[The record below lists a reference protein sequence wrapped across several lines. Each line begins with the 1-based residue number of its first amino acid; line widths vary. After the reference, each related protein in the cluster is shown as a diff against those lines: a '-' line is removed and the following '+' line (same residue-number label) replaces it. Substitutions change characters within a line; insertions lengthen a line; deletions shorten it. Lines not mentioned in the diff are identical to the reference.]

1 MDMTEPLQ
9 LAAVPPAS
17 EPLEASRSFE
27 TFYDAESRTLFR
39 RLWLVTGNRGEAEEL
54 MQDAFLKVWERWEQV
69 GAMEDPVGYLYRTA
83 MNLFR
88 KRYRRAVLAIRRSMG
103 LAPSRDDFADADDRE
118 TVRQVLSTLPP
129 RQRAAL
135 VLTELLGFSPDDA
148 GRALGVQAS
157 TVRSLSHQG
166 RASFRRAMEVDDA

>member
-1 MDMTEPLQ
+1 MNEPLH
-9 LAAVPPAS
+9 LAAMPPAS

-88 KRYRRAVLAIRRSMG
+88 KRYRRALLAIRRTIG
-103 LAPSRDDFADADDRE
+103 LAPSRDDFADADDRDS
-118 TVRQVLSTLPP
+118 VRRVLSTLPP

-135 VLTELLGFSPDDA
+135 VLTEMLGFSPVDA

-157 TVRSLSHQG
+157 TIRSLSHQG
-166 RASFRRAMEVDDA
+166 RASFRKAMEVDDD